1 MQQWKHFGL
10 PHHIT
15 GDRAMKYLEH
25 RSQAERLALAEA
37 LEATLSE
44 DADISVYVSAERSRP
59 LQGRREPMSETD

>member
-1 MQQWKHFGL
+1 
-10 PHHIT
+10 
-15 GDRAMKYLEH
+15 MKYLEH